1 MYPSVS
7 SSVRCRF
14 LQSFEVQVQ
23 QQRISTLMLDHF
35 FYIVRLTEMF
45 DQSTNFKMSFDP
57 PKGFQQLLN
66 LRKCLTLMV
75 SNVSVFILIYLF
87 IACFQ
92 STQLLSFSGSF
103 FFLNIRIQIQF
114 NVGSAF
120 SLWRRFHSAEDVF
133 DMFLVYIS
141 VSMLRWWKLRF

>member
-1 MYPSVS
+1 MHPSVS

-45 DQSTNFKMSFDP
+45 DQSTNFKMSLDP
-57 PKGFQQLLN
+57 PKGFPRLLN

-75 SNVSVFILIYLF
+75 SNVSVFILMYLF
-87 IACFQ
+87 ITCFQ

-103 FFLNIRIQIQF
+103 FF
-114 NVGSAF
+114 
-120 SLWRRFHSAEDVF
+120 
-133 DMFLVYIS
+133 
-141 VSMLRWWKLRF
+141 